1 MDRVSTHS
9 GSPRSGCADIHRFAQ
24 LLYRIHPPKTD
35 APKGHKAA
43 VRPQSDRLLQS
54 LPLRPCRDWNRKP
67 APERYSQR
75 KAGAEW
81 PKQLR
86 VAVPWPRACPEKVRA
101 VFRWLPERS
110 PALRFP
116 SSERCSLKIT
126 NFGDDVGALTGGFR
140 DLG

>member
-86 VAVPWPRACPEKVRA
+86 AVVQGMSRKSTCGLSVAAIAISCFKVSFKRK
-101 VFRWLPERS
+101 VLIENYKFR
-110 PALRFP
+110 
-116 SSERCSLKIT
+116 
-126 NFGDDVGALTGGFR
+126 
-140 DLG
+140 